1 MTNKI
6 NKAAPQTMLLH
17 SLDVLVLFLNSPIVG
32 IYLMKFFGDKESA
45 IKPGNHLYAA
55 VTEYAKCSDSLI
67 NAIGLLMFGALSL
80 LVARIDSADAAWNS
94 GIARTAAALAGVIV
108 AGRYYFSFF
117 A

>member
-6 NKAAPQTMLLH
+6 NKTTTRTRLLRL
-17 SLDVLVLFLNSPIVG
+17 LDVVVLFLNSPIAG
-32 IYLMKFFGDKESA
+32 IYLMKFFGDKDRAVKS
-45 IKPGNHLYAA
+45 GNHLYAA
-55 VTEYAKCSDSLI
+55 VAEYAKCSDSLI

-80 LVARIDSADAAWNS
+80 LVARIDSADAAWNT

-108 AGRYYFSFF
+108 VLRYYFSFF